1 MVRVAAMGE
10 VFHKGGPKYMNYI
23 GIDTGGTFTDIVV
36 VNDQGQLRTYKTDS
50 TPGELAVGVLEGLK
64 LAAEDMGCSLHD
76 LMSATAY
83 FAHGTTAATNALIER
98 KGVRA
103 GLITTKGF
111 GDTMFIQRMMGSTA
125 GLTEEE
131 IPHYSC
137 RAYPVPIIPHHLVK
151 EVPERV
157 DYKGAVIVKLNE
169 KEVRRVVRELVD
181 AGVKAIAVCLLWSFR
196 NPVHEEVI
204 KKIILEEAPEM
215 FVSLSSEL
223 APVIREYERSATTC
237 INAYL
242 SKVVASYISNL
253 ETQLRELGLKGP
265 FLIMNSIGGVLSSQ
279 EAPHRAVTLLSSGP
293 TGGVI
298 GSLYLAEVLGHR
310 NVITTDMGGTSFD
323 VGLIVDGRPLIATT
337 SVTEKYHI
345 LTPMIDIHA
354 IGAGGGSIAHVEGG
368 HLKVG
373 PNSAG
378 ASPGPVCYDRGG
390 TEPTVTDADVVLGII
405 DPDYFLGGKI
415 RLNKAKA
422 EAAIQA
428 KIAQPLNMTVT
439 EAAAAIRTVVDS
451 KMADLLRNLTLEKG
465 YDPRDFVLYAYGGA
479 GPTHCAS
486 YGSELNIKA
495 IIVPSTA
502 TVHSAFGAVSSDI
515 HHSQSLSDIL
525 RTPPFFDKASNHL
538 DANRMSVNFKNLE
551 QVCAQALARNGVAEA
566 DMEFFRYVDIQYRR
580 QTHQITVPVVTYSLT
595 PEAVD
600 DLIERFEKKYEELY
614 GAGAAY
620 REAGIEITTFR
631 IDAMGRTPKPKL
643 QQYALV
649 KTDLSSA
656 QMGERDVYFGEVEK
670 FVRTKVYRGLDI
682 RAGSQIDGPAI
693 FEYPGTTVVIGPNQ
707 RGTLDCWLNI
717 VIETKLDLPGQ
728 VGLGRTMISESSK
741 VDPTTFE
748 VIRHRLQSITDEQAI
763 ALKSV
768 SGSPIVTE
776 ATDFCCGLYL
786 ADGSIVT
793 MGRQV
798 LFHAGTT
805 SQVIKGV
812 IRKCM
817 EDPGINDG
825 DMFIVNNPYD
835 GAVHPP
841 DVSVVCPIFYQGELV
856 AWGGCAAHQLDVGG
870 MVFGSWCSK
879 ATEIQQECMILPPVK
894 LIDKGKVRR
903 DIWEMILSMSRLPF
917 MLGLDLKAMIAANNV
932 AKRRLTAMMER
943 YGLGILRGVMNGLIE
958 LSENRFRTRLME
970 LPDGTFRGID
980 FLDHDG
986 HANRIYKLELAVT
999 KEGNR
1004 VTYDFSNTSKQSPG
1018 FINCTKSG
1026 MIGGFF
1032 AGTLPMLAYDI
1043 PQNQGIL
1050 NAIDVVAPEGIVNN
1064 AKWPAPVSSGT
1075 CATVWVTKNIT
1086 TSALARLLGCSEK
1099 YFQEVQSVTAGS
1111 MAVLNLAGL
1120 NQYGEPFGTMLLDP
1134 ICGGGGAY
1142 SYKDGLD
1149 GSGAY
1154 EIPLPSIA
1162 NVETNENFAPILYLY
1177 RRFVPDTG
1185 GPGKY
1190 RGGRSGGLA
1199 FTVHDADSVSA
1210 LLTTHGVESPNS
1222 TGVSGGF
1229 PGSCNV
1235 NLHIKNTNL
1244 LEEFNKGDLPSTSEE
1259 FRGEVVDL
1267 GAKPGEFKITRGDI
1281 FEYTWQGGGGYGDP
1295 LDRYPERVLDDV
1307 NTGAVSPESAEAVYG
1322 VALIGSP
1329 AKVDLAI
1336 TRSLRQQMKDRRL
1349 GEASRPAHVSRING
1363 GRRLLPMGEALEV
1376 VAVDNRLVLRCKCAC
1391 DFGDADKN
1399 WKERAAV
1406 LRVGASVAGPRRK
1419 LHRELEMVEFICPSC
1434 GTLLSVDIKKRD
1446 DPFICDAM
1454 LTTKMLRGLTQG

>member
-1 MVRVAAMGE
+1 
-10 VFHKGGPKYMNYI
+10 MNYV

-50 TPGELAVGVLEGLK
+50 TPGDLAVGVVEGLR
-64 LAAEDMGCSLHD
+64 LAAEDMGVTPRE
-76 LMSATAY
+76 LMSTTAY

-111 GDTMFIQRMMGSTA
+111 GDTMFIQRMMGFTA

-151 EVPERV
+151 EIPERV
-157 DYKGAVIVKLNE
+157 DYKGAVVVKLNE
-169 KEVRRVVRELVD
+169 DEARRAVRELVG
-181 AGVKAIAVCLLWSFR
+181 AGVQAIAVCLLWSFR
-196 NPVHEEVI
+196 NPVHEQAI
-204 KKIILEEAPEM
+204 KRIIREEAPEM

-223 APVIREYERSATTC
+223 APLIREYERSATTS

-242 SKVVASYISNL
+242 SKMVASYISNL
-253 ETQLRELGLKGP
+253 EIQLREFGLRGP

-279 EAPHRAVTLLSSGP
+279 EAPNRAVTLLSSGP

-298 GSLYLAEVLGHR
+298 GSLYLAEVLGHQ

-337 SVTEKYHI
+337 SVVEKYHI

-373 PNSAG
+373 PDSAG
-378 ASPGPVCYDRGG
+378 AYPGPVCYDRGG

-405 DPDYFLGGKI
+405 DPDYFLGGRI
-415 RLNKAKA
+415 RLNKVKA
-422 EAAIQA
+422 EAAIQE
-428 KIAQPLNMTVT
+428 KIAKPLNVTVT

-479 GPTHCAS
+479 GPTHCGS

-502 TVHSAFGAVSSDI
+502 TVHSAFGAVASDI
-515 HHSQSLSDIL
+515 HQSQSLSDL
-525 RTPPFFDKASNHL
+525 MRTPPFFDKASNYL
-538 DANRMSVNFKNLE
+538 DPNRMTANFNNLE
-551 QVCAQALARNGVAEA
+551 QICAQALARNGVAEA
-566 DMEFFRYVDIQYRR
+566 DMVFFRYVDIQYRR
-580 QTHQITVPVVTYSLT
+580 QTHQVTVPIATDSLT

-631 IDAMGRTPKPKL
+631 IDAVGRTPKPQL
-643 QQYALV
+643 RQYELV
-649 KTDLSSA
+649 KTDASSA
-656 QMGERDVYFGEVEK
+656 QIGERDVYFGEVGK
-670 FVRTKVYRGLDI
+670 FVRTKVYRGVDI
-682 RAGSQIDGPAI
+682 YAGSRIDGPAI
-693 FEYPGTTVVIGPNQ
+693 FEYPGTTVVIGPGQ
-707 RGTLDCWLNI
+707 RGSVDRWLNI
-717 VIETKLDLPGQ
+717 VIETKPDLVGQ
-728 VGLGRTMISESSK
+728 VGLARKMNARSPR

-776 ATDFCCGLYL
+776 ATDYCCGLYL

-805 SQVIKGV
+805 SQVIKSV
-812 IRKCM
+812 IRKCA

-841 DVSVVCPIFYQGELV
+841 DVSIVGPIFYNGELV
-856 AWGGCAAHQLDVGG
+856 AWGGCAAHELDVGG

-894 LIDKGKVRR
+894 LIDRGKIRR
-903 DIWEMILSMSRLPF
+903 DIWEMILAMSRLPF
-917 MLGLDLKAMIAANNV
+917 MIGLDLKAMIAANNV
-932 AKRRLTAMMER
+932 AKRRLTAMIER
-943 YGLGILRGVMNGLIE
+943 YGLWTVQGVMNGLIE
-958 LSENRFRTRLME
+958 LSETRFRTRLIE

-986 HANRIYKLELAVT
+986 HANRIYKIELAIN
-999 KEGNR
+999 KEGKS
-1004 VTYDFSNTSKQSPG
+1004 VTYDFSKTSKQSPG

-1032 AGTLPMLAYDI
+1032 SGTLPMLAYDI

-1050 NAIDVVAPEGIVNN
+1050 NAIDLVAPEGIVNN

-1075 CATVWVTKNIT
+1075 CASVWVTKNVT

-1099 YFQEVQSVTAGS
+1099 YYQEVQSVTAGS

-1134 ICGGGGAY
+1134 ICGGGGAW

-1177 RRFVPDTG
+1177 RRFVPDSG
-1185 GPGKY
+1185 GPGKF

-1235 NLHIKNTNL
+1235 NLLFKNTPL
-1244 LEEFNKGDLPSTSEE
+1244 LEGFSKGDLPSTSEE
-1259 FRGEVVDL
+1259 FRGEVIDL
-1267 GAKPGEFKITRGDI
+1267 GAKPGEFKISRGDI

-1295 LDRYPERVLDDV
+1295 LDRDPELVAHDAGR
-1307 NTGAVSPESAEAVYG
+1307 GAVSLQCAETIYG
-1322 VALIGSP
+1322 VVLMGLP
-1329 AKVDLAI
+1329 PQVDL
-1336 TRSLRQQMKDRRL
+1336 TRTLSLRQRL
-1349 GEASRPAHVSRING
+1349 RNERLAAGMRPAHLSQITG
-1363 GRRLLPMGEALEV
+1363 GQRLLPMGEYLEV
-1376 VAVDNRLVLRCKCAC
+1376 VAVDNRIVLRCKCGS
-1391 DFGDADKN
+1391 DLGDTDKN

-1406 LRVGASVAGPRRK
+1406 VRVGANVAGPRRK
-1419 LHRELEMVEFICPSC
+1419 LHEDLEMVEFLCPAC
-1434 GTLLSVDIKKRD
+1434 GTLLSVDVKKKE
-1446 DPFICDAM
+1446 DPFIVDAM
-1454 LTTKMLRGLTQG
+1454 LSTKLLRELITG

>member
-1 MVRVAAMGE
+1 
-10 VFHKGGPKYMNYI
+10 MNYI

-50 TPGELAVGVLEGLK
+50 TYGDLSVGVMEGLR
-64 LAAEDMGCSLHD
+64 LAAEDMGVSLRE
-76 LMSATAY
+76 LMTMTAY

-111 GDTMFIQRMMGSTA
+111 GDTMFIQRMMGSAA

-131 IPHYSC
+131 IPHYTC
-137 RAYPVPIIPHHLVK
+137 RANPVPIIPHHLVK

-157 DYKGAVIVKLNE
+157 DYKGAVVVKLNE
-169 KEVRRVVRELVD
+169 DEARWAVRELVH
-181 AGVKAIAVCLLWSFR
+181 AGVQAIAVCLLWSFR
-196 NPVHEEVI
+196 NPAHEQAI
-204 KKIILEEAPEM
+204 KKIIGEEAPGM
-215 FVSLSSEL
+215 FISLSSEL
-223 APVIREYERSATTC
+223 APVIKEYERSATTC

-242 SKVVASYISNL
+242 SEVVASYILNL
-253 ETQLRELGLKGP
+253 NTQLREFGLRGP
-265 FLIMNSIGGVLSSQ
+265 FLIMNSVGGVLSSQ
-279 EAPHRAVTLLSSGP
+279 EAPDRAVTLLSSGP
-293 TGGVI
+293 TGGVT
-298 GSLYLAEVLGHR
+298 GSLYLAGALGHR

-323 VGLIVDGRPLIATT
+323 VGLIVDGRPVIATT
-337 SVTEKYHI
+337 SVIEKYHI

-378 ASPGPVCYDRGG
+378 AYPGPVCYDRGG
-390 TEPTVTDADVVLGII
+390 TAPTVTDADVVLGII
-405 DPDYFLGGKI
+405 DPDYFLGGRI

-428 KIAQPLNMTVT
+428 NIAQPLNMTVA

-479 GPTHCAS
+479 GPTHCSS

-515 HHSQSLSDIL
+515 HHSQSLSDIM
-525 RTPPFFDKASNHL
+525 RTPPFFDKASDHL
-538 DANRMSVNFKNLE
+538 DPNRMSSNFGDLKR
-551 QVCAQALARNGVAEA
+551 VCAQALARNGVAEA

-580 QTHQITVPVVTYSLT
+580 QTHQITVPIVADSLT

-600 DLIERFEKKYEELY
+600 DLIDRFEKKYEELY

-631 IDAMGRTPKPKL
+631 IDAVGRTPKPQL
-643 QQYALV
+643 RQYELV
-649 KTDLSSA
+649 KTEAASA
-656 QMGERDVYFGEVEK
+656 QIGERDVYFREVGK
-670 FVRTKVYRGLDI
+670 FVRTKVCRGMDI
-682 RAGSQIDGPAI
+682 RAGSRIDGPSI
-693 FEYPGTTVVIGPNQ
+693 LEYPGTTVVIGPGQ
-707 RGTLDCWLNI
+707 RGTLDHWLNI
-717 VIETKLDLPGQ
+717 VIETKPDLVGQ
-728 VGLGRTMISESSK
+728 VGLTRKMSSESSK

-776 ATDFCCGLYL
+776 ATDYCCGLYL

-812 IRKCM
+812 IRKCE

-894 LIDKGKVRR
+894 LIDRGKIRR
-903 DIWEMILSMSRLPF
+903 DIWEMILAMSRLPF

-932 AKRRLTAMMER
+932 AKRRLTTLIER
-943 YGLGILRGVMNGLIE
+943 YGLRTVRGVMNGLIE
-958 LSENRFRTRLME
+958 LAEIRFRTRLTE
-970 LPDGTFRGID
+970 LPDGVFRGID

-986 HANRIYKLELAVT
+986 HANRIYRLELAIT
-999 KEGNR
+999 KEGDS
-1004 VTYDFSNTSKQSPG
+1004 VTYDFSKTSKQSPG

-1050 NAIDVVAPEGIVNN
+1050 NVIKIVAPEEIVNN

-1099 YFQEVQSVTAGS
+1099 YYQEVQSVTAGS

-1149 GSGAY
+1149 GFGAY

-1162 NVETNENFAPILYLY
+1162 NVETNENFSPILYLY
-1177 RRFVPDTG
+1177 RRFIPDSG

-1222 TGVSGGF
+1222 TGISGGF

-1235 NLHIKNTNL
+1235 NLLIKNTSL
-1244 LEEFNKGDLPSTSEE
+1244 LEGFRKGILPSTSQE
-1259 FRGEVVDL
+1259 FRGEVIDL
-1267 GAKPGEFKITRGDI
+1267 GAKPGAFKITSGDI

-1295 LDRYPERVLDDV
+1295 LDRDPELVAHDV
-1307 NTGAVSPESAEAVYG
+1307 QTGAVSPECAETIYG
-1322 VALIGSP
+1322 VVLCGSP
-1329 AKVDLAI
+1329 AQVDLAC
-1336 TRSLRQQMKDRRL
+1336 TLSLRKRFKDGRRR
-1349 GEASRPAHVSRING
+1349 EAMRPAHVSRITG
-1363 GRRLLPMGEALEV
+1363 GHRLLPMGESLEV
-1376 VAVDNRLVLRCKCAC
+1376 VALNNRAVVRCKCGC
-1391 DFGDADKN
+1391 DLGDADKN
-1399 WKERAAV
+1399 WKERAGV
-1406 LRVGASVAGPRRK
+1406 LRVGADAAGPRRK
-1419 LHRELEMVEFICPSC
+1419 LHEELEMVEFLCPAC
-1434 GTLLSVDIKKRD
+1434 GTLLSVDIKKRE
-1446 DPFICDAM
+1446 DPFSVDAM
-1454 LTTKMLRGLTQG
+1454 LSTKLLRALITG

>member
-1 MVRVAAMGE
+1 
-10 VFHKGGPKYMNYI
+10 MNYV
-23 GIDTGGTFTDIVV
+23 GIDIGGTFTDIVLV
-36 VNDQGQLRTYKTDS
+36 DDQGQLCTYKTDS
-50 TPGELAVGVLEGLK
+50 TPHDLAVGVLEGLK
-64 LAAEDMGCSLHD
+64 LAAEDKGVSSSE
-76 LMSATAY
+76 LMSDTVY
-83 FAHGTTAATNALIER
+83 FAHGTTAATNAFIER
-98 KGVRA
+98 KGVRT

-111 GDTMFIQRMMGSTA
+111 GDTMFIQRMMGFTA
-125 GLTEEE
+125 GLSEEE
-131 IPHYSC
+131 IPHYSF
-137 RAYPVPIIPHHLVK
+137 RAYPMPIIPHHLVK

-157 DYKGAVIVKLNE
+157 DYKGAVVVKLNE
-169 KEVRRVVRELVD
+169 NEARQTVRELIS
-181 AGVKAIAVCLLWSFR
+181 AGVQAIAVCLLWSFR
-196 NPVHEEVI
+196 NPLHEQAI
-204 KKIILEEAPEM
+204 KRIIYEEAPGM

-223 APVIREYERSATTC
+223 VPVIREYERSATTC

-242 SKVVASYISNL
+242 SATVASYISNL
-253 ETQLRELGLKGP
+253 ETQLREFGLRGP
-265 FLIMNSIGGVLSSQ
+265 FLIMNSIGGVLSAQ
-279 EAPHRAVTLLSSGP
+279 EAPNRAVTLLSSGP

-298 GSLYLAEVLGHR
+298 GSLYLAEILGHR

-323 VGLIVDGRPLIATT
+323 VGLIVDGRPIIATT
-337 SVTEKYHI
+337 SVVEKYHI

-373 PNSAG
+373 PRSAG
-378 ASPGPVCYDRGG
+378 AYPGPVCYDRGG
-390 TEPTVTDADVVLGII
+390 EEPTVTDADVVLGII

-422 EAAIQA
+422 EASI
-428 KIAQPLNMTVT
+428 KEIIANPLNMTVP

-495 IIVPSTA
+495 IIVPATA
-502 TVHSAFGAVSSDI
+502 TVHSAYGAVASDI
-515 HHSQSLSDIL
+515 HYSQGLSDL
-525 RTPPFFDKASNHL
+525 MRTPPFFDKASNYL
-538 DANRMSVNFKNLE
+538 DPNRMMANFNSLE

-566 DMEFFRYVDIQYRR
+566 DMVFFRYVDMQYRR
-580 QTHQITVPVVTYSLT
+580 QTHQITIPVITHSLT
-595 PEAVD
+595 PELVD
-600 DLIERFEKKYEELY
+600 DLVEKFEKKYDELY

-631 IDAMGRTPKPKL
+631 VDAVGRTPKPNL
-643 QQYALV
+643 RQYELV
-649 KTDLSSA
+649 KTDASST
-656 QMGERDVYFGEVEK
+656 QIGERDVYFGEVQK
-670 FVRTKVYRGLDI
+670 FIRTKVYRGLDI
-682 RAGSQIDGPAI
+682 HAGNIIDGPSI
-693 FEYPGTTVVIGPNQ
+693 LEYPGTTVVIGPGQ
-707 RGTLDCWLNI
+707 RGTIDCWLNT
-717 VIETKLDLPGQ
+717 VIEERPGVTGQ
-728 VGLGRTMISESSK
+728 VGLLRKGGSLPSK
-741 VDPTTFE
+741 IDATTFE
-748 VIRHRLQSITDEQAI
+748 VIHHRLQSITDEQAI

-812 IRKCM
+812 IRKCS

-841 DVSVVCPIFYQGELV
+841 DVSIVCPIFCDGELV

-879 ATEIQQECMILPPVK
+879 ATEIQQECMIIPPVK
-894 LIDKGKVRR
+894 LIENGKIRR

-932 AKRRLTAMMER
+932 AKRRLTAIIDR
-943 YGLGILRGVMNGLIE
+943 YGLGTVLSVMNGLIE
-958 LSENRFRTRLME
+958 FSEKQFRARLKE
-970 LPDGTFRGID
+970 LPNGTFHGID
-980 FLDHDG
+980 FIDHDG
-986 HANRIYKLELAVT
+986 HANRIYKIELAIT
-999 KEGNR
+999 KDGDSM
-1004 VTYDFSNTSKQSPG
+1004 TYDFSKTSKQSPG
-1018 FINCTKSG
+1018 FINCTRSG

-1050 NAIDVVAPEGIVNN
+1050 NAINIVAPEGIVNN

-1075 CATVWVTKNIT
+1075 CAAVWVTKNAT
-1086 TSALARLLGCSEK
+1086 TSALARLLGCSDK
-1099 YFQEVQSVTAGS
+1099 YFQEAQAVTDGS
-1111 MAVLNLAGL
+1111 MVVLNLAGI
-1120 NQYGEPFGTMLLDP
+1120 NQYGEPFGTLLLDP
-1134 ICGGGGAY
+1134 LLGGAGAY
-1142 SYKDGLD
+1142 PYKDGLD
-1149 GSGAY
+1149 GSGVF
-1154 EIPLPSIA
+1154 EIPLPNIA

-1199 FTVHDADSVSA
+1199 FTLNDVDSLSA
-1210 LLTTHGVESPNS
+1210 TLTTHGVESPNS
-1222 TGVSGGF
+1222 AGVFGGL

-1235 NLHIKNTNL
+1235 NLHIKNTDL
-1244 LEEFNKGDLPSTSEE
+1244 LERFSRGDLPSTSEE
-1259 FRGEVVDL
+1259 FHGEVIDL
-1267 GAKPGEFKITRGDI
+1267 GAKPGEFKINRGDI

-1295 LDRYPERVLDDV
+1295 LDRDPELVLQDV
-1307 NTGAVSPESAEAVYG
+1307 HIGAVSPLSAEAIYG
-1322 VALIGSP
+1322 VVLSGAP
-1329 AKVDLAI
+1329 EQVDLAH
-1336 TRSLRQQMKDRRL
+1336 TATLRQRL
-1349 GEASRPAHVSRING
+1349 KNSRLNKATQPAHQILRVRG
-1363 GRRLLPMGEALEV
+1363 GRRLLPMGEYLEV
-1376 VAVDNRLVLRCKCAC
+1376 VAVDNRTVVRCKCGC
-1391 DFGDADKN
+1391 DLGDASQN

-1406 LRVGASVAGPRRK
+1406 LKVGADAAGPRRK
-1419 LHRELEMVEFICPSC
+1419 LHEDLEMVEFLCPAC
-1434 GTLLSVDIKKRD
+1434 GVLLSVDIKKRD
-1446 DPFICDAM
+1446 EPFTIDEA
-1454 LTTKMLRGLTQG
+1454 LSTKSLEGSRTG

>member
-1 MVRVAAMGE
+1 
-10 VFHKGGPKYMNYI
+10 MNYV

-50 TPGELAVGVLEGLK
+50 TLGDLAVGVVEGLR
-64 LAAEDMGCSLHD
+64 LAAEDMKVSLED

-83 FAHGTTAATNALIER
+83 FSHGTTAATNALIER
-98 KGVRA
+98 KGART

-111 GDTMFIQRMMGSTA
+111 GDTIFIQRMMGSTA
-125 GLTEEE
+125 GLTEDE
-131 IPHYSC
+131 IPHYPC
-137 RAYPVPIIPHHLVK
+137 RAYPTPIIPHHRVK
-151 EVPERV
+151 EVPERI
-157 DYKGAVIVKLNE
+157 DYKGAVVVKLNE
-169 KEVRRVVRELVD
+169 EAARRAVRELRD
-181 AGVKAIAVCLLWSFR
+181 EGVQAIAVCLLWSFR
-196 NPVHEEVI
+196 NPAHEQAI
-204 KKIILEEAPEM
+204 KRIIGEEAPGI

-223 APVIREYERSATTC
+223 APLIREYERSATTS

-242 SKVVASYISNL
+242 SKTVASYISNL
-253 ETQLRELGLKGP
+253 ELQLREFGLKGP
-265 FLIMNSIGGVLSSQ
+265 FLVMNSIGGVLSSQ
-279 EAPHRAVTLLSSGP
+279 EAPNRAVTLLSSGP

-298 GSLYLAEVLGHR
+298 GSLYLAEILGHR

-323 VGLIVDGRPLIATT
+323 VGLIVDGRPLMATT
-337 SVTEKYHI
+337 SVVEKYHI

-354 IGAGGGSIAHVEGG
+354 IGAGGGSIAHVADG

-373 PNSAG
+373 PDSAG
-378 ASPGPVCYDRGG
+378 AYPGPVCYDRGG

-405 DPDYFLGGKI
+405 DPDYFLGGRI
-415 RLNKAKA
+415 RLNKGKA
-422 EAAIQA
+422 EAAIRE
-428 KIAQPLNMTVT
+428 KIAQPLHMTVT

-502 TVHSAFGAVSSDI
+502 TVHSAFGAVASDI
-515 HHSQSLSDIL
+515 HHSQSLSDL
-525 RTPPFFDKASNHL
+525 MRTPPFMDRASNYL
-538 DANRMSVNFKNLE
+538 DPNRMSSNFKNLE
-551 QVCAQALARNGVAEA
+551 RVCAQALAQNGVAEA

-580 QTHQITVPVVTYSLT
+580 QTHQITVPVGTDSLT

-600 DLIERFEKKYEELY
+600 DLIQRFERKYEELY

-620 REAGIEITTFR
+620 REAGIEITAFR
-631 IDAMGRTPKPKL
+631 VDAVGRTPKPEL
-643 QQYALV
+643 RQYELV
-649 KTDLSSA
+649 KTDASPARL
-656 QMGERDVYFGEVEK
+656 GERDVYFGEAEE
-670 FVRTKVYRGLDI
+670 FVRTRVYRGLDI
-682 RAGSQIDGPAI
+682 VAGSRIEGPAI
-693 FEYPGTTVVIGPNQ
+693 LEYPGTTIVIGPGQ
-707 RGTLDCWLNI
+707 RGTLDRWLNV
-717 VIETKLDLPGQ
+717 VIETKPEISGH
-728 VGLGRTMISESSK
+728 VGLGRRVHAGSSM

-776 ATDFCCGLYL
+776 ATDYCCGLYM

-812 IRKCM
+812 IRKCA

-841 DVSVVCPIFYQGELV
+841 DVSVVAPIFYQGELV
-856 AWGGCAAHQLDVGG
+856 AWGGCAAHELDVGG

-894 LIDKGKVRR
+894 LIEKGKVRR
-903 DIWEMILSMSRLPF
+903 DIWEMIMAMSRLPF

-932 AKRRLTAMMER
+932 AKRRLTAMIER
-943 YGLGILRGVMNGLIE
+943 YSLGTVQGVMNGLIE
-958 LSENRFRTRLME
+958 LSETRFRNRLKE
-970 LPDGTFRGID
+970 LPDGVFRGVD

-986 HANRIYKLELAVT
+986 HANRIYKLDLAIT
-999 KEGNR
+999 KEGDR
-1004 VTYDFSNTSKQSPG
+1004 VTYDFSKTSKQSPG

-1032 AGTLPMLAYDI
+1032 AGTLPLLAHDI

-1050 NAIDVVAPEGIVNN
+1050 NAIDLVAPEGIVNN

-1086 TSALARLLGCSEK
+1086 TGALARLLGCSEK
-1099 YFQEVQSVTAGS
+1099 YYREVQSVTAGS

-1120 NQYGEPFGTMLLDP
+1120 NQYGEPFGTLLLDP

-1149 GSGAY
+1149 GSGAF

-1162 NVETNENFAPILYLY
+1162 NVETNENFSPILYLY
-1177 RRFVPDTG
+1177 RRFVPDSG

-1199 FTVHDADSVSA
+1199 FTVHDADSLSA
-1210 LLTTHGVESPNS
+1210 SLTTHGVESPNS
-1222 TGVSGGF
+1222 AGVFGGF

-1235 NLHIKNTNL
+1235 NLHIKHTDL
-1244 LEEFNKGDLPSTSEE
+1244 LEGFLNGDLPSTSEE
-1259 FRGEVVDL
+1259 FRGDVTDL
-1267 GAKPGEFKITRGDI
+1267 GAKPGEFKIDHGDI
-1281 FEYTWQGGGGYGDP
+1281 FEYTWQGGGGYGDA
-1295 LDRYPERVLDDV
+1295 LDRNPEQVKDDV
-1307 NTGAVSPESAEAVYG
+1307 DTGAVSGACAEAIYG
-1322 VALIGSP
+1322 VVLTGP
-1329 AKVDLAI
+1329 GQVDLAR
-1336 TRSLRQQMKDRRL
+1336 TEALRQRMRDRRL
-1349 GEASRPAHVSRING
+1349 SAASRPDKVSLIKG
-1363 GRRLLPMGEALEV
+1363 ERRLLPMGEALEV
-1376 VAVDNRLVLRCKCAC
+1376 VAVDHRAVVRCKCGC
-1391 DFGDADKN
+1391 DLGEADKN
-1399 WKERAAV
+1399 WKDRAGV
-1406 LRVGASVAGPRRK
+1406 LQVEADAAGPRRK
-1419 LHRELEMVEFICPSC
+1419 LHRDLEMVEFLCPAC
-1434 GTLLSVDIKKRD
+1434 GTLLSVDIKKKE
-1446 DPFICDAM
+1446 DPFIVDAVISHDFLQRM
-1454 LTTKMLRGLTQG
+1454 G